1 MRSITDCCFG
11 NQIRRFVYPRRRLHI
26 WVALLLFA
34 LLSVP
39 SARAQVRLLESE
51 AVASGFG
58 SVRPP
63 GSGEPAGTEV
73 CGQSTAPIDPNSVN
87 ASETATCGVSN
98 DFGGGTF
105 TSEFLLD
112 IDDTQGSVSEIFISA
127 QSSCHTDPFVPPAFR
142 QSSNRADGG
151 AGVTVEVEVVT
162 PVVATFTFSGTVDE
176 NVTTAPP
183 GSVGSG
189 FGIGTSSASL
199 RSPSLCNPGVNC
211 NLAFTNCLS
220 SETGP
225 CQEGLLPQSLPLE
238 PGIYLFEVRA
248 GVRSESNTGF
258 ALGLAADASA
268 SASLLV
274 RFEAEAECDLTW
286 NESGTGGSFSDAANW
301 SPPQSPQDNNTGCN
315 DLLLDRPGTYEITY
329 GAAAEAD
336 SISVLQGEPRLTGGS
351 LTLGGLDDT
360 ALNVSGDASLKIDG
374 ALEADSV
381 LVSGTKPLL
390 TLQPGAALTVVTAL
404 ETGRAANEQGGL
416 DLGGGEKQTTLS
428 VVGDMTLAGAGI
440 SLLSGL
446 GPLQFDV
453 LGDLSM
459 AVFPG
464 SDAGMALGVV
474 SDAPTNPI
482 TFIVGGAFNVGGA
495 GQAAATVAGPFTG
508 NVDSMQLGLFEEG
521 IGILNLIEGAS
532 LTAANEVRVGV
543 QGTGRI
549 NVNSNAALAADT
561 LLIGGP
567 EPGSAAG
574 TDAPSQITVGPGGT
588 LTVTTTFE
596 VGRDVN
602 QQGQI
607 DLGGGEPQTTVSVV
621 GDMTL
626 AGAGN
631 ALLSGQGPLQ
641 FDVLGDLSMAV
652 FPGSDAGM
660 ALGVVSDTPTDP
672 INFIVG
678 GNFNVGGAGEAAAT
692 LAGSISGTVN
702 TLQLG
707 LLENG
712 IGILN
717 VIEGASLSVNS
728 DVLVGVAGLGTLNLT
743 EGAGFQAVNLTVDG
757 LSGEDGS
764 VLRLSGASGEVPSRM
779 DLGLNLVVGNA
790 KRGIWT
796 MEGSTRLEA
805 GIIILGS
812 QENATGSATL
822 SGSLDINEN
831 DTRTVTVSA
840 SEAMMVGLSGSGS
853 FASAGI
859 ADIRLGELSLA
870 VNEGSTG
877 NYFATGAQN
886 ATIIQED
893 LVVGGAGSA
902 QLELRSGGIVAG
914 ACILGAER
922 GGFGNA
928 LIAEGGA
935 LIIAPQFPPEEKDEE
950 KTEGSEKT
958 RISFLGFLEIG
969 RKANGIIE
977 LFDSATRL
985 ACDEA
990 IIGGDNAAAG
1000 GTLNVDSGA
1009 TVDCT
1014 GSLTLGAGI
1023 GPGLVRLAD
1032 SASMNV
1038 VTSIIIGPNGL
1049 FITGLANITSSN
1061 VIVNG
1066 RLRVV
1071 NGLRIE
1077 RPSEKSASEV
1087 KLAGSGPALIDG
1099 NLQVG
1104 PSGTL
1109 EVTAVSGNALVITGA
1124 ADLDG
1129 TLTIALQPDIT
1140 FSDGQ
1145 LLDIIQFQGDVTG
1158 SFATVTF
1165 SNAPSGFQGSVD
1177 VDDGALR
1184 LRVTSGGTTDPE
1196 GEDEGE
1202 GASPDEGEGEIPTEG
1217 EGEWQGEEEPG
1228 PMGCC
1233 ATGNKNLTIKDL
1245 FTRALGDWL
1254 LVSISF
1260 LTLTVLSYFRKK

>member
-1 MRSITDCCFG
+1 MCSTTDYRLKNVMRLSVD
-11 NQIRRFVYPRRRLHI
+11 PRRGLHVC
-26 WVALLLFA
+26 VALLLAA
-34 LLSVP
+34 LLSAP

-63 GSGEPAGTEV
+63 GPGEPLGTEV
-73 CGQSTAPIDPNSVN
+73 CGQSTVPIDPNSVI
-87 ASETATCGVSN
+87 ASDTATCAVSN
-98 DFGGGTF
+98 DFGGGAF

-112 IDDTQGSVSEIFISA
+112 IDDTQGTVSAVFISA
-127 QSSCHTDPFVPPAFR
+127 QSSCNTDPFVPPTFR
-142 QSSNRADGG
+142 QSNNRADSG
-151 AGVTVEVEVVT
+151 ANVTVEVEVEA
-162 PVVATFTFSGTVDE
+162 PVVATFTFSGAVDE
-176 NVTTAPP
+176 NVAAAPP

-199 RSPSLCNPGVNC
+199 RSPVLCNPGVNC
-211 NLAFTNCLS
+211 DLALTNCLS
-220 SETGP
+220 TETGP
-225 CQEGLLPQSLPLE
+225 CLEGLFPQSFLLE
-238 PGIYLFEVRA
+238 PGIYRIEVQA
-248 GVRSESNTGF
+248 NVRSESNTGL

-274 RFEAEAECDLTW
+274 RFEVEVECDLTW
-286 NESGTGGSFSDAANW
+286 NESGTGGAFSDAANW
-301 SPPQSPQDNNTGCN
+301 SPPQSPQDGDTGCN
-315 DLLLDRPGTYEITY
+315 DLLLDRPGTYNLTY
-329 GAAAEAD
+329 GAGAEAD
-336 SISVLQGEPRLTGGS
+336 SITVLQGEPHLTGGS

-374 ALEADSV
+374 VLEADSV

-390 TLQPGAALTVVTAL
+390 TLQPGASLTVVTAL
-404 ETGRAANEQGGL
+404 ETGRAADEQGGL
-416 DLGGGEKQTTLS
+416 NLGGGETQTTLS
-428 VVGDMTLAGAGI
+428 VAGDMTLAGTGI

-464 SDAGMALGVV
+464 SDAGMALGLV
-474 SDAPTNPI
+474 SDAPTGTVN
-482 TFIVGGAFNVGGA
+482 FVVAGAFNMGGA
-495 GQAAATVAGPFTG
+495 GEAAATMAGPFTG
-508 NVDSMQLGLFEEG
+508 NVDSMQLGLLQDG
-521 IGILNLIEGAS
+521 IGILNLIEGAT
-532 LTAANEVRVGV
+532 LTVANELRVGV
-543 QGTGRI
+543 EGTGRI
-549 NVNSNAALAADT
+549 NVSSNAALAADT
-561 LLIGGP
+561 LLLGGP
-567 EPGSAAG
+567 EPDSAAG
-574 TDAPSQITVGPGGT
+574 TDAPSQITVGSGGN

-660 ALGVVSDTPTDP
+660 ALGVVSDAPTGT

-678 GNFNVGGAGEAAAT
+678 GAFTVGGAGEAAAT
-692 LAGSISGTVN
+692 LAGPISGTVN
-702 TLQLG
+702 SLQLG

-712 IGILN
+712 VGILN

-728 DVLVGVAGLGTLNLT
+728 DVLVGGAGLGTLNLT

-757 LSGEDGS
+757 PAGEDGS
-764 VLRLSGASGEVPSRM
+764 VLRLSGASGEVSSRM

-790 KRGIWT
+790 KRGLWT

-840 SEAMMVGLSGSGS
+840 SETMMVGLSGSGS
-853 FASAGI
+853 FASAGV
-859 ADIRLGELSLA
+859 ADIQLGELSLA

-886 ATIIQED
+886 ATTIQED

-958 RISFLGFLEIG
+958 SISFPGFLEIG

-1009 TVDCT
+1009 TVDCG
-1014 GSLTLGAGI
+1014 GSLTLGADI
-1023 GPGLVRLAD
+1023 GPGLVRVAD

-1038 VTSIIIGPNGL
+1038 VSSIIIGPNGL
-1049 FITGLANITSSN
+1049 FITGLANITSGN

-1066 RLRVV
+1066 LLRVV

-1077 RPSEKSASEV
+1077 QPLEKSASEI
-1087 KLAGSGPALIDG
+1087 KLAGGGPAVING

-1109 EVTAVSGNALVITGA
+1109 EVTAGSGNALVITGA
-1124 ADLDG
+1124 ANLDG
-1129 TLTIALQPDIT
+1129 TLTIALPT
-1140 FSDGQ
+1140 GVAFSEGQ
-1145 LLDIIQFQGDVTG
+1145 LLDIIQVQGDATG

-1165 SNAPSGFQGSVD
+1165 ANAPPGFQGNVE
-1177 VDDGALR
+1177 VGGGTLR
-1184 LRVTSGGTTDPE
+1184 LRVTSGGAVDPE
-1196 GEDEGE
+1196 GEGEGE
-1202 GASPDEGEGEIPTEG
+1202 GESEIPTEG

-1228 PMGCC
+1228 PWGCC
-1233 ATGNKNLTIKDL
+1233 TTGNKNLTLKDL

-1254 LVSISF
+1254 LVGISL
-1260 LTLTVLSYFRKK
+1260 LTLTVSSYFRKE